1 MEAVDQSPNW
11 YWRQL
16 GADIERYGDSM
27 LKRRISIN
35 GVLICDAVGHE
46 EETRIARKLFEESK

>member
-1 MEAVDQSPNW
+1 MEPVDQSPNW

-16 GADIERYGDSM
+16 GAYIERYGKSM
-27 LKRRISIN
+27 FKRRISIN

-46 EETRIARKLFEESK
+46 EETRIGRKLFKESK